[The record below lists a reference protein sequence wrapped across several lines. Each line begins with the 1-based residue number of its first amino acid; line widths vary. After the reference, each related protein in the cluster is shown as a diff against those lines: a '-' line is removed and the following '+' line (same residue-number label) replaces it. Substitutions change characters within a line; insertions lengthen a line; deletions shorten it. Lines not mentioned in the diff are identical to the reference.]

1 MRRPTTSKQNTLV
14 TQNTNQSFNGI
25 PRKPKVPHIHLPGS
39 ITTHQQD
46 SDEVRNHQIE
56 ENKESILMELPSIS
70 MGVANLSLRHDMFIN
85 EVKGTKG

>member
-25 PRKPKVPHIHLPGS
+25 PRNPKIPHIHLPVS
-39 ITTHQQD
+39 ITAHQQD

-56 ENKESILMELPSIS
+56 EHKESILMELPSIS